1 MDIHAACELVT
12 GTKIPFEITARRPG
26 DPPALVADP
35 QKLKS
40 RLGWKPKYPDIKS
53 VVETAWKWHQRYPNG
68 YTDKATS
75 R

>member
-1 MDIHAACELVT
+1 VIRACERVT
-12 GTKIPFEITARRPG
+12 GREVPTEPAPRRPG

-40 RLGWKPKYPDIKS
+40 VLGWEPRFTSIDDT
-53 VVETAWKWHQRYPNG
+53 VATAWRWHEAHPTG
-68 YTDKATS
+68 YGE